1 MKRAVSTGKGGSLWS
16 ASLEACSLLR
26 TGYDGMVALLLL
38 WYLSPSLGGQK
49 GNFLHENYRTDN
61 FTRISSDLSD
71 LM

>member
-16 ASLEACSLLR
+16 ASLEVCSLLH
-26 TGYDGMVALLLL
+26 TEYDGMMALLLL
-38 WYLSPSLGGQK
+38 WYLSPSLGAQIR
-49 GNFLHENYRTDN
+49 NFLHENYRTDN